1 MSLGK
6 IVIQNQVYLI
16 NTDVSL
22 PAQENTIN
30 KLLAQFPPH
39 TKWEWFDKCSINDVI
54 QSSRLYKKYN
64 IMKYWRIWAKALGEK
79 ATDNAD
85 SVAFVRT
92 LLIAQAIITNI
103 LISINI
109 ILNWL

>member
-6 IVIQNQVYLI
+6 IVIDNQVYLI

-39 TKWEWFDKCSINDVI
+39 TKWEWFDECSINDVI
-54 QSSRLYKKYN
+54 
-64 IMKYWRIWAKALGEK
+64 
-79 ATDNAD
+79 
-85 SVAFVRT
+85 
-92 LLIAQAIITNI
+92 
-103 LISINI
+103 
-109 ILNWL
+109 